1 MFCFTRITYTDRT
14 FHTAAR
20 SDSEI
25 GIRYLQSFVFVIEL
39 NRFDNLARFVQ
50 NTNLAL
56 TESLARSCVVD
67 CLALTVGVDE
77 TGSTPGISNTFQP
90 PNRRLHLDHFN
101 PHSFSFPAWWQPL
114 LVCAWEVGKIDHV
127 RSNCARVAGAF
138 EEDRNSFQRR
148 FYPAFLGSPHKV
160 SCSHGARP
168 SFISYQILALI
179 LIYGNLG
186 TKFPNKLSLMMAWSH

>member
-1 MFCFTRITYTDRT
+1 MFYFTRITYTDRT

-20 SDSEI
+20 SGSEI

-67 CLALTVGVDE
+67 CLALTVGADE

-90 PNRRLHLDHFN
+90 PRAGFTWMIFIRIRLVFRSMPTLAGLRVG
-101 PHSFSFPAWWQPL
+101 SWQD
-114 LVCAWEVGKIDHV
+114 DHV
-127 RSNCARVAGAF
+127 RSTCARVAGAL

-148 FYPAFLGSPHKV
+148 FYPAFLGSPHRV
-160 SCSHGARP
+160 SRSHGARP
-168 SFISYQILALI
+168 SFICYEIFRL
-179 LIYGNLG
+179 Y
-186 TKFPNKLSLMMAWSH
+186 